1 MSKAVDNVHVF
12 YLIHKDILSI
22 NHVSL
27 LSFFCVISKCVM
39 GYNISQW
46 MSALQFLE
54 SQTLLR
60 FVVWWGGYKYGRLLS
75 YWELFDLNVTLSGTS
90 IFQALCMS
98 GRTELNTFENII
110 AWNSINWFSRKII
123 FSMFLS
129 REMRIFKAVKQS
141 VYAFSVLRLN
151 LGWWL
156 KPAFKNWQP
165 LFSLLKKR
173 NIIS

>member
-27 LSFFCVISKCVM
+27 LSFFCAISKCVM
-39 GYNISQW
+39 GHNISQW

-75 YWELFDLNVTLSGTS
+75 YWELFDLNVTLSDTS
-90 IFQALCMS
+90 IFQALFMS
-98 GRTELNTFENII
+98 GRTELDTFENII

-129 REMRIFKAVKQS
+129 REMLIFKAVKQP
-141 VYAFSVLRLN
+141 VYAFLCSPIKF
-151 LGWWL
+151 GMM
-156 KPAFKNWQP
+156 A
-165 LFSLLKKR
+165 
-173 NIIS
+173 